1 MRRPRPP
8 KPRTKSPPMLAK
20 KHIRVRKERPLLQ
33 LLSVTQYLT
42 NVKNLLT
49 SRSRIDLQRL
59 CKFLAYNLSMTF
71 TIITDDEICPDTWRL
86 LFVEY
91 PNLVVLKTD
100 STALV

>member
-59 CKFLAYNLSMTF
+59 CKFLAYNLSMTL
-71 TIITDDEICPDTWRL
+71 TILLTMKFVRTPDVYYLLNILIL
-86 LFVEY
+86 LF
-91 PNLVVLKTD
+91 
-100 STALV
+100 